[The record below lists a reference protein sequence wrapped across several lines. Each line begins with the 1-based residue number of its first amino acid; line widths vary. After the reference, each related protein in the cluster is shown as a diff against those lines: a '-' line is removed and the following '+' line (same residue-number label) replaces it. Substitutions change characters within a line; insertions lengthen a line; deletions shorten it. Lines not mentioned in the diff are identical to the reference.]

1 MSDNISHLPRGNEA
15 RSSAAIP
22 GYLAGTWKADR
33 ANSTIAFSVRQVLVT
48 TVRGRFTGHDVTIVT
63 DEDPLR
69 SSVAVTIDLASVDTG
84 NPKRDEHISSATFL
98 DAAKHPTMS
107 YRSTGIRHT
116 NHSRVINGEL
126 TLHGVTRPV
135 PLAVTQTRFGP
146 GPNGE
151 QRAAFSATAQI
162 KRGDFGIGRWTGGGA
177 VVSDK
182 VSVSLEIE
190 AVRQK

>member
-1 MSDNISHLPRGNEA
+1 MNTTPTTL
-15 RSSAAIP
+15 AIP
-22 GYLAGTWKADR
+22 AYRTGTWKADP
-33 ANSTIAFSVRQVLVT
+33 AKSTIAFSVRQVLVT

-63 DEDPLR
+63 GEDPLG

-84 NPKRDEHISSATFL
+84 NPKRDEHIASVSFL
-98 DAAKHPTMS
+98 DTAKHPTMS
-107 YRSTGIRHT
+107 YRSTGIRHADDGW
-116 NHSRVINGEL
+116 VIDGEL

-151 QRAAFSATAQI
+151 QQAGFSATAQI
-162 KRGDFGIGRWTGGGA
+162 NRGEFGIDRWTGGGA

-182 VSVSLEIE
+182 VSISLEIE
-190 AVRQK
+190 AVLQK